1 MSVDLTLLASD
12 LGCSQDDV
20 KAMLLDIT
28 TGLDDIFV
36 AIEAT
41 IEDEDYDSIIELDEV
56 VKTQIAHF
64 NLNDMEASATALS
77 DGASAKDKNATQVA
91 FDSLKNNLEDIKSV
105 I

>member
-1 MSVDLTLLASD
+1 MNIDLTLLASD

-20 KAMLLDIT
+20 KVMLLDIV

-41 IEDEDYDSIIELDEV
+41 IDDEDYDSIIELDQV

-64 NLNDMEASATALS
+64 NLNDMEASVSALS
-77 DGASAKDKNATQVA
+77 EGASAKDKNATQSA
-91 FDSLKNNLEDIKSV
+91 FDNLKRNLEEIKSV

>member
-41 IEDEDYDSIIELDEV
+41 IEDEDYDSIVELNEV
-56 VKTQIAHF
+56 IKTQIAHF
-64 NLNDMEASATALS
+64 DLNDMEASATALS
-77 DGASAKDKNATQVA
+77 DGANAKDKNALQIA
-91 FDSLKNNLEDIKSV
+91 FDSLKNNLEEIKSV
-105 I
+105 L

>member
-1 MSVDLTLLASD
+1 MSIDLTLLASD

-20 KAMLLDIT
+20 KVMLLDIV

-41 IEDEDYDSIIELDEV
+41 IDDEDYDSIIELDEA

-64 NLNDMEASATALS
+64 NLNNMEASVFALS
-77 DGASAKDKNATQVA
+77 EGASAKDKNATQSA
-91 FDSLKNNLEDIKSV
+91 FDNLKKNLEEIKSV